1 MQEELLYRMQ
11 NAFPLSARPFAAL
24 AEELET
30 DEATVIRT
38 VQTLKEEGVI
48 RQTSAIFDTKRLGYH
63 SSLVAFK
70 VPEAKIEAAA
80 EIINAHPGVSH
91 NYLRN
96 HDFNIWFTLA
106 VPPDSALGLQ
116 GTVNRLQRMTGAE
129 EAITLPT
136 LKMFKISV
144 KLDTTGKQ
152 SRKEKVHKKVHKP
165 IRLKARHYAVIRELQ
180 KDIPIVSEP
189 FKEATER
196 LGMSYDELFTMAQ
209 ELKEAGVMR
218 RFATILNHRK
228 AGFTA
233 NAMSVW
239 NVPEEKAEELGRKI
253 AEFRAVS
260 HCYLRP
266 KYPNWPYN
274 LFAMVHATSQE
285 ACDGVI
291 EEIAQETGLTEYG
304 KLYSTREFKKKRL
317 VYFDPAFDEWEQ
329 KHLEMELQN

>member
-1 MQEELLYRMQ
+1 MMREELLYKMQ
-11 NAFPLSARPFAAL
+11 NSFPLTERPFAVL
-24 AEELET
+24 AQELGSSEEEVLRSVRE
-30 DEATVIRT
+30 
-38 VQTLKEEGVI
+38 LKEEGII

-70 VPEAKIEAAA
+70 VPEDRIESAA

-106 VPPDSALGLQ
+106 VPPDSKLGLQ
-116 GTVNRLQRMTGAE
+116 GTINRLREMTGAE
-129 EAITLPT
+129 EGIALPT

-152 SRKEKVHKKVHKP
+152 SKKEKVHKKEHKP
-165 IRLKARHYAVIRELQ
+165 IKMKARHYAVIRELQ

-189 FKEATER
+189 FKEAAER
-196 LGMSYDELFTMAQ
+196 LNMSYDELFSMAR
-209 ELKEAGVMR
+209 ELREAGVMR

-239 NVPEEKAEELGRKI
+239 NVPEERAEELGRQI

-285 ACDGVI
+285 ACDEVI
-291 EEIAQETGLTEYG
+291 DEIAKETGLTEYG

-317 VYFDPAFDEWEQ
+317 VYFDPAFEEWENE
-329 KHLEMELQN
+329 HMEL

>member
-1 MQEELLYRMQ
+1 MTDELLYRMQ
-11 NAFPLSARPFAAL
+11 NEFPMEPRPFQVLGKAL
-24 AEELET
+24 DT
-30 DEATVIRT
+30 DEETILNELRR
-38 VQTLKEEGVI
+38 LKEEGII
-48 RQTSAIFDTKRLGYH
+48 RQTSAIFDTKRLGYD

-70 VPEAKIEAAA
+70 VPEEKIEDAA

-96 HDFNIWFTLA
+96 HDFNLWFTLA
-106 VPPDSALGLQ
+106 VPPDSRLGLL
-116 GTVNRLQRMTGAE
+116 GTVERLKNMTEAE
-129 EAITLPT
+129 DSIVLPT

-152 SRKEKVHKKVHKP
+152 SRKERVKKREFKP
-165 IRLKARHYAVIRELQ
+165 IKMKARHYAVVRELQ
-180 KDIPIVSEP
+180 KDLPLIPEP
-189 FKEATER
+189 FAPAAQR
-196 LGMSYDELFTMAQ
+196 LNMSYDELFAMAE

-218 RFATILNHRK
+218 RFATILNHRR

-239 NVPEEKAEELGRKI
+239 NVPEERAEELGRTI

-274 LFAMVHATSQE
+274 LFAMVHAKSQE
-285 ACDGVI
+285 ACDEVI
-291 EEIAQETGLTEYG
+291 EEIAKEAGLTEYG
-304 KLYSTREFKKKRL
+304 KLYSTREFKKQRL
-317 VYFDPAFDEWEQ
+317 IYFDPAFEEWE
-329 KHLEMELQN
+329 EMHGK

>member
-1 MQEELLYRMQ
+1 MQDELLYKMQ
-11 NAFPLSARPFAAL
+11 NAFPLTPRPFAAIADEL
-24 AEELET
+24 GSTEKEILET
-30 DEATVIRT
+30 VRR
-38 VQTLKEEGVI
+38 LKEEGII

-70 VPEAKIEAAA
+70 IPEEKIETAA

-96 HDFNIWFTLA
+96 HDFNLWFTLA
-106 VPPDSALGLQ
+106 VPPDSRLGLQ
-116 GTVNRLQRMTGAE
+116 GTVNRLQRMTEAE

-152 SRKEKVHKKVHKP
+152 SKKEKVHRREFKP
-165 IRLKARHYAVIRELQ
+165 IKMKARHYAVIRELQ

-189 FKEATER
+189 FRGSIER
-196 LGMSYDELFTMAQ
+196 LGMSYDELFDIA
-209 ELKEAGVMR
+209 EKLKEAGVMR

-239 NVPEEKAEELGRKI
+239 NVPEEKAEELGKRI

-285 ACDGVI
+285 ACDEVI
-291 EEIAQETGLTEYG
+291 EEIAKETGLTEYG

-317 VYFDPAFDEWEQ
+317 IYFDPAFEEWEE
-329 KHLEMELQN
+329 KHANL

>member
-1 MQEELLYRMQ
+1 MREELLYRMQ
-11 NAFPLSARPFAAL
+11 NAFPLTERPFAAL
-24 AEELET
+24 AEELKSDEGTVLET
-30 DEATVIRT
+30 VR
-38 VQTLKEEGVI
+38 QLKEEGII

-70 VPEAKIEAAA
+70 VPEERIESAA
-80 EIINAHPGVSH
+80 EVINAHPGVSH

-106 VPPDSALGLQ
+106 VPPDSRLGLQ
-116 GTVNRLQRMTGAE
+116 GTIDRLRRHTGAE

-152 SRKEKVHKKVHKP
+152 SKKEKVHRRESKP
-165 IRLKARHYAVIRELQ
+165 IKMKARHYAVIRELQ

-189 FKEATER
+189 FRETVQR
-196 LGMSYDELFTMAQ
+196 LNMSYEELFDLAEQ
-209 ELKEAGVMR
+209 LKEAGVMR

-239 NVPEEKAEELGRKI
+239 NVPEERGEELGKKI

-285 ACDGVI
+285 ACDDVI
-291 EEIAQETGLTEYG
+291 EEIARETGLTEYG

-317 VYFDPAFDEWEQ
+317 VYFDPAFEEWEE
-329 KHLEMELQN
+329 KHLQG

>member
-1 MQEELLYRMQ
+1 MREELLYKMQ
-11 NAFPLSARPFAAL
+11 NAFPLTERPFAEL
-24 AEELET
+24 ARELGRSEEEVLEAVR
-30 DEATVIRT
+30 E
-38 VQTLKEEGVI
+38 LKKQGII

-70 VPEAKIEAAA
+70 VPEAKIEEAA

-96 HDFNIWFTLA
+96 HDFNLWFTLA
-106 VPPDSALGLQ
+106 VPPDSRLGLQ
-116 GTVNRLQRMTGAE
+116 GTINRLQRLTGAE
-129 EAITLPT
+129 EAIALPT

-152 SRKEKVHKKVHKP
+152 SRKEKVRRREFKP
-165 IRLKARHYAVIRELQ
+165 IKMKARHYAVIRELQ

-189 FKEATER
+189 FRSSIER
-196 LGMSYDELFTMAQ
+196 LGMSYDELFGMAEQ
-209 ELKEAGVMR
+209 LKEAGVMR

-239 NVPEEKAEELGRKI
+239 NVPEEKAEELGKQI

-260 HCYLRP
+260 HC
-266 KYPNWPYN
+266 
-274 LFAMVHATSQE
+274 
-285 ACDGVI
+285 
-291 EEIAQETGLTEYG
+291 
-304 KLYSTREFKKKRL
+304 
-317 VYFDPAFDEWEQ
+317 
-329 KHLEMELQN
+329 

>member
-1 MQEELLYRMQ
+1 MREDLLYKMQ
-11 NAFPLSARPFAAL
+11 NAFPLTERPFAAL
-24 AEELET
+24 AEALGSDETTVLEM
-30 DEATVIRT
+30 VRR
-38 VQTLKEEGVI
+38 LKEEGII

-70 VPEAKIEAAA
+70 VPEERIESAA
-80 EIINAHPGVSH
+80 EVINAHPGVSH

-96 HDFNIWFTLA
+96 HDFNLWFTLA
-106 VPPDSALGLQ
+106 VPPDSQLGLQ
-116 GTVNRLQRMTGAE
+116 GTIDRLRHRAGAE

-152 SRKEKVHKKVHKP
+152 SKKEKVHRREFKP
-165 IRLKARHYAVIRELQ
+165 LKMKARHYAVIRELQ

-189 FKEATER
+189 FRETVQR
-196 LGMSYDELFTMAQ
+196 LNMSYDELFDLAEQ
-209 ELKEAGVMR
+209 LKEAGVMR

-239 NVPEEKAEELGRKI
+239 NVPEERGEELGKKI

-285 ACDGVI
+285 ACDDVI
-291 EEIAQETGLTEYG
+291 EEIARETGLTEYG

-317 VYFDPAFDEWEQ
+317 VYFDPAFEAWERE
-329 KHLEMELQN
+329 HLQL

>member
-1 MQEELLYRMQ
+1 MHEELLYKMQ
-11 NAFPLSARPFAAL
+11 NAFPLTERPFAAL
-24 AEELET
+24 AEELGESE
-30 DEATVIRT
+30 EALLREVRR
-38 VQTLKEEGVI
+38 LKEKGII

-63 SSLVAFK
+63 SSLVAFR
-70 VPEAKIEAAA
+70 VPEEKIESAA
-80 EIINAHPGVSH
+80 EMINAHPGVSH

-96 HDFNIWFTLA
+96 HEFNIWFTLA
-106 VPPDSALGLQ
+106 VPPDSRLGLQ
-116 GTVNRLQRMTGAE
+116 GTINRLRNLTGAE
-129 EAITLPT
+129 EAIALPT

-152 SRKEKVHKKVHKP
+152 SRKEKIRKKEHKP
-165 IRLKARHYAVIRELQ
+165 IKMKARHFAAIRELQ
-180 KDIPIVSEP
+180 KDIPVVSEP
-189 FKEATER
+189 FREAVER
-196 LGMSYDELFTMAQ
+196 LGLSYDEFFSMAK

-239 NVPEEKAEELGRKI
+239 NVPEEQAEELGKQI

-285 ACDGVI
+285 ACDEVI
-291 EEIAQETGLTEYG
+291 DEIAKETGLTEYG

-317 VYFDPAFDEWEQ
+317 VYFDPAFQRWE
-329 KHLEMELQN
+329 EEYMGI

>member
-1 MQEELLYRMQ
+1 MRDELLYKMQ
-11 NAFPLSARPFAAL
+11 HDFPLTQRPFATI
-24 AEELET
+24 AEKICSNEAEVI
-30 DEATVIRT
+30 DEVRR
-38 VQTLKEEGVI
+38 LKEEGII
-48 RQTSAIFDTKRLGYH
+48 RQTSAIFDTKRLGYD

-70 VPEAKIEAAA
+70 VSEERIETAA
-80 EIINAHPGVSH
+80 ETINSHPGVSH

-106 VPPDSALGLQ
+106 VPPDSRLGLL
-116 GTVNRLQRMTGAE
+116 GTVETLKRLSGAE
-129 EAITLPT
+129 DSIVLPT

-152 SRKEKVHKKVHKP
+152 SKKEKVAGRSYKP
-165 IRLKARHYAVIRELQ
+165 IKMRARHYAAVRELQ
-180 KDIPIVSEP
+180 KDLPVVAEP
-189 FKEATER
+189 FAEAIER
-196 LGMSYDELFTMAQ
+196 LNMSYEEFFAIADEF
-209 ELKEAGVMR
+209 KEAGVMR
-218 RFATILNHRK
+218 RFATILNHRR

-239 NVPEEKAEELGRKI
+239 KVPEEKAEELGRQI

-266 KYPNWPYN
+266 SYPNWPYN

-285 ACDGVI
+285 ACDEVI

-304 KLYSTREFKKKRL
+304 KLYSTREFKKRRL
-317 VYFDPAFDEWEQ
+317 VYFDPAFDEWE
-329 KHLEMELQN
+329 KLHTEY